1 MDYSTKVWNRSVLF
15 LFLGI
20 LNEKQKGIQPMN
32 IKKLKENQYI
42 KFIPQIN
49 TIPWTV
55 ELDENN
61 EPYFPYTETQVYTDI
76 HVDVLLCDYKTD
88 GDYIEKIGYADIAVI
103 NSHVFERTTF
113 MHIDCDDGHLSRIL
127 EEMAF
132 YNHEDNYMVFG
143 LSMEYEP
150 FMILRNIHIDK
161 EYRRMGIGKAIIQFA
176 HEYIGAILNLNL
188 NSIVWEVSFFDKT
201 IDDEPFTEKDFDN
214 LIAFSKAIGGHE
226 FSNPIFELKYFF
238 YNNNPFSIDEKLL
251 EEFLKESRM

>member
-1 MDYSTKVWNRSVLF
+1 
-15 LFLGI
+15 
-20 LNEKQKGIQPMN
+20 
-32 IKKLKENQYI
+32 
-42 KFIPQIN
+42 
-49 TIPWTV
+49 
-55 ELDENN
+55 
-61 EPYFPYTETQVYTDI
+61 
-76 HVDVLLCDYKTD
+76 
-88 GDYIEKIGYADIAVI
+88 
-103 NSHVFERTTF
+103 

-238 YNNNPFSIDEKLL
+238 HNNNPSILCAAILSHFVFTSLQKVANLSL
-251 EEFLKESRM
+251 FARYNTRIILYANIYRCINRRFNK